1 MNERD
6 ELDPATMQ
14 RARARLGQGAEQL
27 NVYTVQRLARA
38 RAAALNGERAQ
49 RRSRPWLL
57 PALGAAVAAA
67 LVVSVTLQ
75 VTHKPD
81 AAVADVATLDLEL
94 LTSHDDLELYQ
105 DLEFYTWLDDER
117 ESS

>member
-6 ELDPATMQ
+6 ELDPATAQ
-14 RARARLGQGAEQL
+14 RVRARLEQGADQL

-38 RAAALNGERAQ
+38 RTAALNGERAQ

-57 PALGAAVAAA
+57 PALGAAVAAV

-75 VTHKPD
+75 VMHKPD

-105 DLEFYTWLDDER
+105 DLEFYAWLDDEH
-117 ESS
+117 EHS